1 MSYRNEESINF
12 LEYNSQREHLII
24 PEYGRYVQKLI
35 NQITAIEDRE
45 KRNKGA
51 RYVISVLGNL
61 NPHLRDVPDFQHK
74 LWDQLFIMSD
84 FKLDIDSPYPIPTR
98 DVVQLKPDKLPYPQN
113 FPKYRFYGNNIKYMI
128 DVARKWEDGE
138 LKNALIIVIA
148 NHMKKCFLSWNKDT
162 VTDEV
167 IFNHLLELS
176 NGELNLTSMKEELS
190 TSQNLLKV
198 NKKQSNKT
206 QFFTKNDTN
215 SNANRNP
222 NRPQSNQNRPQQSNT
237 NRNPNA
243 PASAKPNAPDNSKA
257 NLNNP
262 NYKGGKNFKPK
273 NNPNNP
279 NNNNTI

>member
-1 MSYRNEESINF
+1 MAYNNEESINY

-84 FKLDIDSPYPIPTR
+84 FKLDIDSPFPIPTR
-98 DVVQLKPDKLPYPQN
+98 EVVQLKPERLTYPQN

-128 DVARKWEDGE
+128 DVARKWEEGE

-206 QFFTKNDTN
+206 QFFTKNDT
-215 SNANRNP
+215 STTNRNP
-222 NRPQSNQNRPQQSNT
+222 NRPPANQNRPQQNN
-237 NRNPNA
+237 NRNQNA
-243 PASAKPNAPDNSKA
+243 SNAKPNSPDNTKA

-273 NNPNNP
+273 NNPNN
-279 NNNNTI
+279 IV

>member
-1 MSYRNEESINF
+1 MAYNNEESINY

-84 FKLDIDSPYPIPTR
+84 FKLDIDSPFPIPTR
-98 DVVQLKPDKLPYPQN
+98 EVVQLKPERLTYPQN

-128 DVARKWEDGE
+128 DVARKWEEGE

-176 NGELNLTSMKEELS
+176 NGELNLTAMKEELS
-190 TSQNLLKV
+190 TSQNLMKV

-206 QFFTKNDTN
+206 QFFTKNETATN
-215 SNANRNP
+215 NRNQ
-222 NRPQSNQNRPQQSNT
+222 NRPSVNQNRPQQNN
-237 NRNPNA
+237 NRNQNA
-243 PASAKPNAPDNSKA
+243 SNAKPNSPDNTKA

-273 NNPNNP
+273 NNPNN
-279 NNNNTI
+279 IV

>member
-1 MSYRNEESINF
+1 MAYNNEEAINY

-84 FKLDIDSPYPIPTR
+84 FKLDIDSPFPIPTR
-98 DVVQLKPDKLPYPQN
+98 DVVQLKPERLSYPQN

-128 DVARKWEDGE
+128 DVARKWEEGE

-176 NGELNLTSMKEELS
+176 NGELNLTAMKEELS
-190 TSQNLLKV
+190 TSQNLMKV

-206 QFFTKNDTN
+206 QFFTKNETSTN
-215 SNANRNP
+215 NRNQ
-222 NRPQSNQNRPQQSNT
+222 NRPPANQNRPQQNN
-237 NRNPNA
+237 NRNQNA
-243 PASAKPNAPDNSKA
+243 SNAKPNSPDNTKA

-273 NNPNNP
+273 NNPNN
-279 NNNNTI
+279 IV

>member
-1 MSYRNEESINF
+1 MAYNNEESINY

-84 FKLDIDSPYPIPTR
+84 FKLDIDSPFPIPTR
-98 DVVQLKPDKLPYPQN
+98 EVVQLKPERLTYPQN

-128 DVARKWEDGE
+128 DVARKWEEGE

-176 NGELNLTSMKEELS
+176 NGELNLTAMKEELS
-190 TSQNLLKV
+190 TSQNLMKV

-206 QFFTKNDTN
+206 QFFTKNETATN
-215 SNANRNP
+215 NRNQ
-222 NRPQSNQNRPQQSNT
+222 NRPSANQNRPQQNT
-237 NRNPNA
+237 NRNQNA
-243 PASAKPNAPDNSKA
+243 SNAKPNSPDNTKA

-273 NNPNNP
+273 NNPNN
-279 NNNNTI
+279 IV

>member
-1 MSYRNEESINF
+1 MAYNNEESINY

-98 DVVQLKPDKLPYPQN
+98 EVVQLKPERLTYPQN

-128 DVARKWEDGE
+128 DVARKWEEGE

-176 NGELNLTSMKEELS
+176 NGELNLTAMKEELS
-190 TSQNLLKV
+190 TSQNLMKV

-206 QFFTKNDTN
+206 QFFTKNETATN
-215 SNANRNP
+215 NRNQ
-222 NRPQSNQNRPQQSNT
+222 NRPPANQNRPQQNN
-237 NRNPNA
+237 NRNQNA
-243 PASAKPNAPDNSKA
+243 SNAKPNSPDNTKA

-273 NNPNNP
+273 NNPNN
-279 NNNNTI
+279 IV

>member
-1 MSYRNEESINF
+1 MAYNNEESINY

-84 FKLDIDSPYPIPTR
+84 FKLDIDSPFPIPTR
-98 DVVQLKPDKLPYPQN
+98 EVVQLKPERLTYPQN

-128 DVARKWEDGE
+128 DVARKWEEGE

-176 NGELNLTSMKEELS
+176 NGELNLTAMKEELS
-190 TSQNLLKV
+190 TSQNLMKV

-206 QFFTKNDTN
+206 QFFTKNETATN
-215 SNANRNP
+215 NR
-222 NRPQSNQNRPQQSNT
+222 NQNRPSANQNRTQQNT
-237 NRNPNA
+237 NRNQNA
-243 PASAKPNAPDNSKA
+243 SNAKPNSPDNTKA

-273 NNPNNP
+273 NNPNN
-279 NNNNTI
+279 IV

>member
-1 MSYRNEESINF
+1 MAYNNEEAINY

-84 FKLDIDSPYPIPTR
+84 FKLDIDSPFPIPTR
-98 DVVQLKPDKLPYPQN
+98 DVVQLKPERLSYPQN

-128 DVARKWEDGE
+128 DVARKWEEGE

-176 NGELNLTSMKEELS
+176 NGELNLTAMKEELS
-190 TSQNLLKV
+190 TSQNLMKV

-206 QFFTKNDTN
+206 QFFTKNETATN
-215 SNANRNP
+215 NRNQ
-222 NRPQSNQNRPQQSNT
+222 NRPPANQNRPQQNN
-237 NRNPNA
+237 NRNQNA
-243 PASAKPNAPDNSKA
+243 SNAKPNSPDNTKA

-273 NNPNNP
+273 NNPNN
-279 NNNNTI
+279 IV

>member
-1 MSYRNEESINF
+1 MAYNNEESINY

-84 FKLDIDSPYPIPTR
+84 FKLDIDSPFPIPTR
-98 DVVQLKPDKLPYPQN
+98 EVVQLKPERLTYPQN

-128 DVARKWEDGE
+128 DVARKWEEGE

-176 NGELNLTSMKEELS
+176 NGELNLTAMKEELS
-190 TSQNLLKV
+190 TSQNLMKV

-206 QFFTKNDTN
+206 QFFTKNETATN
-215 SNANRNP
+215 NRNQ
-222 NRPQSNQNRPQQSNT
+222 NRPSANQNRPQQNN
-237 NRNPNA
+237 NRNQNA
-243 PASAKPNAPDNSKA
+243 SNAKPNSPDNTKA

-273 NNPNNP
+273 NNPNN
-279 NNNNTI
+279 II

>member
-1 MSYRNEESINF
+1 MAYNNEESINY

-84 FKLDIDSPYPIPTR
+84 FKLDIDSPFPIPTR
-98 DVVQLKPDKLPYPQN
+98 EVVQLKPDRLAYPQN

-128 DVARKWEDGE
+128 DVARKWEEGE

-176 NGELNLTSMKEELS
+176 NGELNLTAMKEELS
-190 TSQNLLKV
+190 TSQNLMKV

-206 QFFTKNDTN
+206 QFFTKNETATN
-215 SNANRNP
+215 NRNQ
-222 NRPQSNQNRPQQSNT
+222 NRPSANQNRPQQNN
-237 NRNPNA
+237 NRNQNA
-243 PASAKPNAPDNSKA
+243 SNAKPNSPDNTKA

-273 NNPNNP
+273 NNPNN
-279 NNNNTI
+279 II